1 MVVTISVLEKQQ
13 MVGVQE
19 DDIDVIGI
27 AQDEITA
34 AVQIFFV
41 RKGRV
46 IDEMVSCWT
55 KLKM

>member
-1 MVVTISVLEKQQ
+1 
-13 MVGVQE
+13 
-19 DDIDVIGI
+19 VIGI

-46 IDEMVSCWT
+46 IGRNGFVLDKVEDVSP
-55 KLKM
+55 